1 LPLFNLQIFL
11 FRVWFQKD
19 MKQCRSVQW
28 R

>member
-11 FRVWFQKD
+11 FRVWFQKYT
-19 MKQCRSVQW
+19 KQCRSVQG